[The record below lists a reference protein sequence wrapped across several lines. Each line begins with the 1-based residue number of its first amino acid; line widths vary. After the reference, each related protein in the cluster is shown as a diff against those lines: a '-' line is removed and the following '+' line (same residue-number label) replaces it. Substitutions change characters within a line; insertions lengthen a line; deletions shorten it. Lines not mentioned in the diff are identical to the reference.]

1 MKLNMGTLDRALRVV
16 AGIALIG
23 LTLTNMI
30 GPWGWIG
37 VLLLATGLIGVCP
50 AYVPFGFNT
59 CATKPTADR

>member
-16 AGIALIG
+16 AGIGLIG
-23 LTLTNMI
+23 LTLTNTI

-50 AYVPFGFNT
+50 AYLPFGFNT
-59 CATKPTADR
+59 CSMKPAADK

>member
-1 MKLNMGTLDRALRVV
+1 MKLNMGTLDRTLRVV

-50 AYVPFGFNT
+50 AYVPFGYNT
-59 CATKPTADR
+59 CATKPAADR